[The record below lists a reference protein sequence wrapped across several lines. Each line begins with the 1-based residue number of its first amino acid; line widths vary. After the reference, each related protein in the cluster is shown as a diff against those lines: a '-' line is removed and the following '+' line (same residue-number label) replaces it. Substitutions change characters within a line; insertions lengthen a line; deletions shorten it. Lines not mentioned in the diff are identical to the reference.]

1 VNASPLS
8 VPAERS
14 HPLWWVLFLAATV
27 GVIAISLA
35 PAQSVQPAA
44 SIVPDYVG
52 HAVGYAVLGVLAM
65 QAARWPVRWTIVL
78 IVLGT
83 SLEVLQPVLSN
94 RIASISDI
102 IANTIGVLIGVGVGW
117 LITRYRSR
125 RQ

>member
-1 VNASPLS
+1 M
-8 VPAERS
+8 PAERS

>member
-8 VPAERS
+8 VPTERN
-14 HPLWWVLFLAATV
+14 HPLWWVLFITAMV

-35 PAQSVQPAA
+35 PAQSVEPAA

-65 QAARWPVRWTIVL
+65 LAAPWPVRWIIVL
-78 IVLGT
+78 IVLGA
-83 SLEVLQPVLSN
+83 SLEVLQPMLSN
-94 RIASISDI
+94 RFASISDI
-102 IANTIGVLIGVGVGW
+102 VANTLGVLLGVGLGW

>member
-8 VPAERS
+8 VPTERN
-14 HPLWWVLFLAATV
+14 HPLWWVIFLVAVV

-35 PAQSVQPAA
+35 PAQSVEPAA

-65 QAARWPVRWTIVL
+65 LAACWPVRWIIVL
-78 IVLGT
+78 IVLGA
-83 SLEVLQPVLSN
+83 SLEVLQPVVSN
-94 RIASISDI
+94 RFASMSDI
-102 IANTIGVLIGVGVGW
+102 VANTVGVLIGVGCGW
-117 LITRYRSR
+117 LITRYRSH